1 MKRTAK
7 LAALAVIVAAVS
19 VACDKVPLLAPS
31 GSVIALSANAT
42 TIPSGGSVG
51 LTAFVTESSGTP
63 VQNGTTVRF
72 TSTLGTVTP
81 SEVQTTNGLAV
92 ATFTASSGSGVA
104 EVRAISGGA
113 TGTGTGTGTT
123 TGGTTTST
131 CSTNCVQIT
140 VGSAAVTAVSV
151 QANPATVPASGGTVD
166 IIATATGGGTNGNVP
181 LASIPVSFSTT
192 AGTLSAT
199 TALTDANG
207 EARVQLTTSR
217 KATVTAIVGSQSK
230 TVDVTPNAAGSVTL
244 STSPTNPTV
253 GQAVLLTV
261 TPATDTSPTVFVDW
275 GDGNSS
281 SLGVVRSAQTVAHT
295 YRSAGS
301 YAITVVASQ
310 DGLSFQTST
319 AVSIAPPPSVTI
331 SPSPN
336 TGTTT
341 TNFVFTITPA
351 TANGVKDV
359 TIDFGDGESQDL
371 GSVTA
376 ASTVSHKYGAA
387 GTYTVKATE
396 TDGSGSTTTAITV
409 VTVS

>member
-7 LAALAVIVAAVS
+7 LSAFVVVVASLS

-42 TIPSGGSVG
+42 TIPSGGTVG

-72 TSTLGTVTP
+72 TSTLGTVSP
-81 SEVQTTNGLAV
+81 SEVQTANGLAV

-104 EVRAISGGA
+104 EVHAVSGGA
-113 TGTGTGTGTT
+113 TGTGTTTGGGGTGTT
-123 TGGTTTST
+123 ST
-131 CSTNCVQIT
+131 CGTNCVQIT

-151 QANPATVPASGGTVD
+151 RANPATVPASGGTVD
-166 IIATATGGGTNGNVP
+166 IVATATGGGTNGNLP

-207 EARVQLTTSR
+207 EARVELTTSR
-217 KATVTAIVGSQSK
+217 KATVTASVGAQSK
-230 TVDVTPNAAGSVTL
+230 TVDVTPNVAGSVTL
-244 STSPTNPTV
+244 ATSPANPTV

-261 TPATDTSPTVFVDW
+261 TPATDTSPTVVVDW

-281 SLGVVRSAQTVAHT
+281 SLGIVRSAQTVAHS

-331 SPSPN
+331 SASPN
-336 TGTTT
+336 TGTIT

-351 TANGVKDV
+351 AANGVKDV
-359 TIDFGDGESQDL
+359 TIDFGDGGSQDL
-371 GSVTA
+371 GSITS
-376 ASTVSHKYGAA
+376 ASTVSHKYSAA

-396 TDGSGSTTTAITV
+396 TDGSGNTTTAITV